1 MTYLLSDQDT
11 RGTKELVSVL
21 RSGQV
26 TNLPFCAFFPLFPT
40 HQLMVCGGGRDLL
53 CRTETSVGERQP
65 GAGGQRSHASLWDLV
80 FETIS
85 SVSAG
90 THAWESRKG
99 LLGTDVWIIAAV
111 NRDFPCTWVS
121 GGGES

>member
-1 MTYLLSDQDT
+1 
-11 RGTKELVSVL
+11 
-21 RSGQV
+21 
-26 TNLPFCAFFPLFPT
+26 
-40 HQLMVCGGGRDLL
+40 MVCGGGRDLL

-80 FETIS
+80 FETTS

-111 NRDFPCTWVS
+111 NRDFPCTSALALFPSLKGGGSLQHS
-121 GGGES
+121 GGR